1 MWTKC
6 LYAETLLLAS
16 INLGWH
22 KVTNNISLQELNML
36 RWINSLNL
44 IQFPLSHCCPFLQ
57 RRHNCNLQNGMV
69 EAGWVKPGQLVA
81 NGAARII
88 SNNRCE
94 ALLGEIQQA
103 FYFLVEGKLG
113 NEAILK

>member
-1 MWTKC
+1 MRTKC
-6 LYAETLLLAS
+6 LYAETP
-16 INLGWH
+16 LGI
-22 KVTNNISLQELNML
+22 K
-36 RWINSLNL
+36 WIN
-44 IQFPLSHCCPFLQ
+44 IIFPLLQ
-57 RRHNCNLQNGMV
+57 RRHKCNLQNGIV
-69 EAGWVKPGQLVA
+69 ETGWVKPGQLEA

>member
-1 MWTKC
+1 MYFGL
-6 LYAETLLLAS
+6 LYAETPLS
-16 INLGWH
+16 IKWKN
-22 KVTNNISLQELNML
+22 KI
-36 RWINSLNL
+36 
-44 IQFPLSHCCPFLQ
+44 FPLVLRRLFLQ
-57 RRHNCNLQNGMV
+57 RRHKCNLQNGIV

>member
-1 MWTKC
+1 M
-6 LYAETLLLAS
+6 
-16 INLGWH
+16 
-22 KVTNNISLQELNML
+22 
-36 RWINSLNL
+36 
-44 IQFPLSHCCPFLQ
+44 
-57 RRHNCNLQNGMV
+57 QNGIV
-69 EAGWVKPGQLVA
+69 EADGWVKPGQLEA